1 MFHEKQVSYLYEV
14 GIQGGIRRAADILG
28 VNPSVISRQ
37 ISQLERTLQLPLL
50 ERRGRTVILTEAGKL
65 LAADYF
71 ESRQR
76 REKLE
81 SHLRDLR
88 HMRGGSVSIRIGGGL
103 VTTFIDTV
111 MKTFAESWPHV
122 FVDIMVGSMQEM
134 LNDIVRGEADMA
146 LAFGP
151 IGSPDLK
158 RHSFRWGPICAVMPP
173 HHPLATHESVTIE
186 QLADQRL
193 IALTENFGL
202 QRHMNAMFQSRERVF
217 TPAYRCNLFATAMS
231 LSQAGLGIAF
241 MTEYAAH
248 NLIAQGELVAIPID
262 HPIATSAQCHLLRNS
277 DRRFTPAAHHLWR
290 LMLNAFNDRYCQD
303 NTEKGNHRQ
312 TGDT

>member
-1 MFHEKQVSYLYEV
+1 
-14 GIQGGIRRAADILG
+14 
-28 VNPSVISRQ
+28 
-37 ISQLERTLQLPLL
+37 
-50 ERRGRTVILTEAGKL
+50 
-65 LAADYF
+65 
-71 ESRQR
+71 
-76 REKLE
+76 
-81 SHLRDLR
+81 
-88 HMRGGSVSIRIGGGL
+88 
-103 VTTFIDTV
+103 
-111 MKTFAESWPHV
+111 
-122 FVDIMVGSMQEM
+122 
-134 LNDIVRGEADMA
+134 MA

-248 NLIAQGELVAIPID
+248 NLIAQGGTRRHPNRSSNSHQRTMPLTAQFRSPLYPGGTSPVA
-262 HPIATSAQCHLLRNS
+262 S
-277 DRRFTPAAHHLWR
+277 DA
-290 LMLNAFNDRYCQD
+290 
-303 NTEKGNHRQ
+303 
-312 TGDT
+312 